1 MESLI
6 NLFNIVLYQPLF
18 NALVFLYQY
27 LPGRDFGI
35 AVILLT
41 VLIRLVLYPSMAK
54 ALKSQKVMAELQPKI
69 KRIQEEFKN
78 DREKQARETMA
89 LYQKEK
95 INPMGGCLPLL
106 VQLPILI
113 ALYRVFWKGF
123 EASELNSLYSFIP
136 RPEQIDPHFLGFIN
150 LAAPSLV
157 LAVLAGVGQFLQTR
171 YQNKLS
177 PQPTGK
183 GSADQFSS
191 IMQKQMTYFFPVFT
205 VFILW
210 KLPAAIG
217 LYWITTSLFSVFQQ
231 YLIFKSKKTNA
242 QP

>member
-27 LPGRDFGI
+27 LPGHDFGI

-54 ALKSQKVMAELQPKI
+54 SLRSQKILAELQPKI
-69 KRIQEEFKN
+69 KKIQEEFKDN
-78 DREKQARETMA
+78 RERQAKETMA

-95 INPMGGCLPLL
+95 INPLGGCLPLF

-123 EASELNSLYSFIP
+123 ETNELNNLYSFIP
-136 RPEQIDPHFLGFIN
+136 RPEQIDPHFLGLIN

-157 LAVLAGVGQFLQTR
+157 LAVLAGISQFLQTR
-171 YQNKLS
+171 HQTKAS
-177 PQPTGK
+177 PQSSGK
-183 GSADQFSS
+183 GSADQFSNL
-191 IMQKQMTYFFPVFT
+191 MQKQMLYFFPVFT

-217 LYWITTSLFSVFQQ
+217 LYWIATSVFSILQQ
-231 YLIFKSKKTNA
+231 YLIFKPKKINA
-242 QP
+242 